1 MNAVKTTRQART
13 IDGYRTT
20 SASALALIRTLILL
34 AAVALLPSA
43 AVASEE
49 RVALVIGNDS
59 YPSEPLRNA
68 VNDAQQVAKTL
79 TTLGFKVIIKTN
91 ADFTAMRAAAVE
103 FANLLDNNHA
113 AIFYFAGHGIQY
125 RGKNYLV
132 PVDAKLTSETEVVF
146 NALEAT
152 QILERM
158 QDANVRHKFLILDAC
173 RNNPFR
179 AVFGS
184 NAAQGLAKMQTPP
197 GTTVAFAAQAGAVA
211 EEGTGDNGVY
221 TKHLLREL
229 KKPDLQ
235 AGLLFQ
241 QVSQGVQVETH
252 GRQTPEVQSV
262 AASKG
267 IFFFND
273 TRLNALG
280 ESGASAAV
288 SAANT
293 RASADMETKVD
304 LEFWSNVKD
313 SPRADDLQAYLEQF
327 PTGRFATLARKRMDE
342 IKRQQAAAPSP
353 PKPAHL
359 AATTEPPAAA
369 AGDIKPDAAPTKPV
383 ESQPIPLLAEARGIE
398 AKPAVVSVAP
408 EPAPMPSPLP
418 LPAKVETAD
427 KVALLSREQPAPQ
440 PPAEVK
446 FEEPLTGMI
455 EFVDNARYTG
465 QYKLGKNQ
473 LKIPHGKGEY
483 VTKTFRYVG
492 DFRDGKKHG
501 HGVYT
506 WPNGDRYDGDF
517 ADDTPNGKG
526 GFQLASGDKYEGEV
540 VAGRISGRGIY
551 ITRESDRIEGSFIDA
566 KAFGQALYL
575 FANGDKYEGEMVAGR
590 PSGKGIYTTKNR
602 DRIEGTFVD
611 GQAQGEGICY
621 FANND
626 RYEGELRSGALTG
639 KGKYFYGNGL
649 WSEGEYL
656 NGKLHG
662 KGKFY
667 FNDGSWFEGEF
678 EDQLK
683 RAKGF
688 SYRKDGSK
696 HEAVIIDN
704 VVKVIGG

>member
-1 MNAVKTTRQART
+1 MNAVKTTRQARQL
-13 IDGYRTT
+13 DGHGSTGM
-20 SASALALIRTLILL
+20 SVLALARTLILL
-34 AAVALLPSA
+34 AAVALLPA
-43 AVASEE
+43 AAFASEE

-59 YPSEPLRNA
+59 YPGEPLRNA
-68 VNDAQQVAKTL
+68 VNDAQQVAKIL

-91 ADFTAMRAAAVE
+91 ADFTSMRAAAVE

-113 AIFYFAGHGIQY
+113 AVFYFAGHGIQY

-132 PVDAKLTSETEVVF
+132 PIDAKLTSETEVVF

-179 AVFGS
+179 AIFGN
-184 NAAQGLAKMQTPP
+184 NASQGLAKMQTPP

-211 EEGTGDNGVY
+211 EEGTGENGVY

-229 KKPDLQ
+229 KKPDVQ
-235 AGLLFQ
+235 AGLVFQ
-241 QVSQGVQVETH
+241 QVSQGVQVETN

-288 SAANT
+288 SAAST
-293 RASADMETKVD
+293 RASADLETKVD

-342 IKRQQAAAPSP
+342 IKRQQAAAQSAANHAPQN
-353 PKPAHL
+353 A
-359 AATTEPPAAA
+359 AATVKPEAATA
-369 AGDIKPDAAPTKPV
+369 KPI
-383 ESQPIPLLAEARGIE
+383 ESQPIPQLAEARGIE
-398 AKPAVVSVAP
+398 AKPAAPSIAP
-408 EPAPMPSPLP
+408 EPMPATAQTPA
-418 LPAKVETAD
+418 PAKIETVDNLAMI
-427 KVALLSREQPAPQ
+427 VRNQPAPQ
-440 PPAEVK
+440 PPAEQK
-446 FEEPLTGMI
+446 FEEIFTGTI
-455 EFVDNARYTG
+455 DFSDNAHYTG
-465 QYKLGKNQ
+465 QYKQNGNR

-483 VTKTFRYVG
+483 VTKTFRYIG
-492 DFRDGKKHG
+492 DFKDGKKHG
-501 HGVYT
+501 HGIYT
-506 WPNGDRYDGDF
+506 WPNGDTYDGDF

-540 VAGRISGRGIY
+540 VGGRISGRGIY
-551 ITRESDRIEGSFIDA
+551 ITRESDRIEASFIDA
-566 KAFGQALYL
+566 KAYGLALYL

-590 PSGKGIYTTKNR
+590 LSGKGIYTTKNR
-602 DRIEGTFVD
+602 DRIEGTFIE

-626 RYEGELRSGALTG
+626 RYEGEIKSGALTG

-649 WSEGEYL
+649 RSEGEYL
-656 NGKLHG
+656 NGNLHG

-688 SYRKDGSK
+688 SYLKDGSK
-696 HEAVIIDN
+696 REAVIIDN
-704 VVKVIGG
+704 VVKFIGG